1 MKTVSRIGASLS
13 GGRTR
18 LDCIR
23 SCAPIHLRETPD
35 GVYLV
40 GGAAGPLGGDDLL
53 LEIDVEPGATLVVRS
68 AAASIALPG
77 ALEGPSTV
85 TVNARVR
92 AGATLHWLPEPVI
105 AGGGCNHRIFNRL
118 TLDPGASVV
127 WREELVLG
135 RRDEDPGRVESRI
148 DATAGGK
155 PLLRNLLTV
164 GPGTAGW
171 DGPAVIGNAGAAG
184 SLLVSGPR
192 LPGGPYPAGAPGSP
206 SAILP
211 LAGPGLLVSALG
223 SDSLHL
229 RGLLDQAQEL
239 LGLPPA

>member
-1 MKTVSRIGASLS
+1 VKTVSRIGATLS

-40 GGAAGPLGGDDLL
+40 GGAAGPLGGDELL

-77 ALEGPSTV
+77 NRKGPSTV
-85 TVNARVR
+85 TVDARVGT
-92 AGATLHWLPEPVI
+92 GATLHWLPEPVI
-105 AGGGCNHRIFNRL
+105 AGRGCDHRIFNRL
-118 TLDPGASVV
+118 TLEPGASVL

-135 RRDEDPGRVESRI
+135 RRGEKTGRVESRI
-148 DATAGGK
+148 DATVGDR

-171 DGPAVIGNAGAAG
+171 DGPAVIGRAGAAG
-184 SLLVSGPR
+184 SLLV
-192 LPGGPYPAGAPGSP
+192 GGPHFPAEPFPAVFGTSA
-206 SAILP
+206 AILS

-223 SDSLHL
+223 SDSLEL
-229 RGLLDQAQEL
+229 RELLDKACGLL
-239 LGLPPA
+239 GFPR